1 MNEIR
6 SRALD
11 NLLSKLDVPYSIGER
26 DLVDNRQL
34 FVNLFELLNYADFN
48 RKETVLK
55 LLARLSK
62 VSDLGA
68 DR

>member
-11 NLLSKLDVPYSIGER
+11 NLLSKLDVSYSIGER